1 MKHSIKKQRTKKQRE
16 KEAMSLDRAFMTL
29 VAECMIQETS
39 VIELTRPIGTK
50 GYNYHYIF
58 QLYKITDK
66 DGKEIDPR
74 GLLAETEVEDAKIIE
89 LAKLEAKSKEEEAKE
104 AHEKR

>member
-66 DGKEIDPR
+66 DGKEIDP
-74 GLLAETEVEDAKIIE
+74 
-89 LAKLEAKSKEEEAKE
+89 
-104 AHEKR
+104 